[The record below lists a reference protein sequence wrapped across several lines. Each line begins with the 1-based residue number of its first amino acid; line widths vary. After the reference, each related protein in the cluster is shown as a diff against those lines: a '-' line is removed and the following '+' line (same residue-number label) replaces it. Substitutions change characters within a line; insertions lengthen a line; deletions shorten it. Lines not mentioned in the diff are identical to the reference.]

1 RRVLDAGATA
11 LRALADGLGAPF
23 IAALDIL
30 AATKGRV
37 IISGMGKSGHIGNK
51 IAATLASTGTPA
63 FFVHP
68 GEASHGDLGMIMPTD
83 TVFALSNSGETT
95 ELADL
100 VAYAARFEIPLI
112 GVTAFADSAL
122 ARAADVALQLPDSP
136 EACPMGLAPTTSTTM
151 MLALGDA
158 IAVALLERRGFSS
171 ADFKILHPG
180 GKLGQRLLKVSDLMH
195 AVEELPLA
203 ERSSVMSDVIVLMT
217 TKRFGCAGIVDADG
231 ALIGVI
237 TDGDLRRNMGDRLLA
252 ESAGDVMTGGART
265 IGPDALASEALA
277 IMNSLS
283 ITNLFV
289 VEDGVPVGIV
299 HIHDCLRAGVA

>member
-1 RRVLDAGATA
+1 
-11 LRALADGLGAPF
+11 
-23 IAALDIL
+23 
-30 AATKGRV
+30 
-37 IISGMGKSGHIGNK
+37 M
-51 IAATLASTGTPA
+51 
-63 FFVHP
+63 
-68 GEASHGDLGMIMPTD
+68 E
-83 TVFALSNSGETT
+83 
-95 ELADL
+95 
-100 VAYAARFEIPLI
+100 
-112 GVTAFADSAL
+112 
-122 ARAADVALQLPDSP
+122 
-136 EACPMGLAPTTSTTM
+136 C
-151 MLALGDA
+151 
-158 IAVALLERRGFSS
+158 
-171 ADFKILHPG
+171 
-180 GKLGQRLLKVSDLMH
+180 GQRQRCRGDSLVH

-289 VEDGVPVGIV
+289 VEDGVPVGSV
-299 HIHDCLRAGVA
+299 HIHDCLRAGVVAVGPIDLAGKLLRHHSDLSDDRYREFVRLLSVA

>member
-1 RRVLDAGATA
+1 
-11 LRALADGLGAPF
+11 
-23 IAALDIL
+23 
-30 AATKGRV
+30 
-37 IISGMGKSGHIGNK
+37 
-51 IAATLASTGTPA
+51 
-63 FFVHP
+63 
-68 GEASHGDLGMIMPTD
+68 
-83 TVFALSNSGETT
+83 
-95 ELADL
+95 
-100 VAYAARFEIPLI
+100 
-112 GVTAFADSAL
+112 
-122 ARAADVALQLPDSP
+122 
-136 EACPMGLAPTTSTTM
+136 MGLAPTTSTTM